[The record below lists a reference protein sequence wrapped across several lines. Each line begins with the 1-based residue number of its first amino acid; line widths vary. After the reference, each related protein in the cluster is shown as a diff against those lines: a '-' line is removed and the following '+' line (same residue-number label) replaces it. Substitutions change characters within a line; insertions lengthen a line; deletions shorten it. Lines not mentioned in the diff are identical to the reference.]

1 MNPRKVKIFTVY
13 LLAFLTGVNFVVF
26 PALAPVFTDE
36 SLFGLSTSQFGN
48 LFIPQVIFITVSCL
62 VTPFLVNKFG
72 PKIILSSGVL
82 LMMLSTV
89 ILWLLQF
96 FLNDKAFLF
105 SILLILV
112 AMTGFGFGLSIT
124 TLNPLAASLF
134 DDSKTSAILVL
145 QFLVGLGTSTSPL
158 MMGLI
163 SDIKD
168 WVFIPAGIFVAVLI
182 SFILLIFIK
191 LESGTIFQLPKQF
204 RIPSKLWLFFITIVF
219 YGLLEGTFGGFG
231 SVILKNIGLDNS
243 SASIGLSLFWGGIA
257 INRLLFGIFS
267 KQFNLSVIF
276 LISPLLIGVLLWLL
290 MSSSSAS
297 IVLSL
302 MFTIGFFMGSLF
314 PGSIGWA
321 TVEFPQFAVLVSGS
335 MMAAN
340 QIGTGIMT
348 NTLGSFQNNSDLFSE
363 ILKYLSF
370 IPIIIFALLMFL
382 RKDSKIKEAF

>member
-1 MNPRKVKIFTVY
+1 M
-13 LLAFLTGVNFVVF
+13 
-26 PALAPVFTDE
+26 
-36 SLFGLSTSQFGN
+36 
-48 LFIPQVIFITVSCL
+48 
-62 VTPFLVNKFG
+62 
-72 PKIILSSGVL
+72 
-82 LMMLSTV
+82 
-89 ILWLLQF
+89 
-96 FLNDKAFLF
+96 
-105 SILLILV
+105 
-112 AMTGFGFGLSIT
+112 
-124 TLNPLAASLF
+124 
-134 DDSKTSAILVL
+134 
-145 QFLVGLGTSTSPL
+145 
-158 MMGLI
+158 
-163 SDIKD
+163 
-168 WVFIPAGIFVAVLI
+168 
-182 SFILLIFIK
+182 FIK
-191 LESGTIFQLPKQF
+191 LESGAIFQLPKQF